1 MPLASSLP
9 HMSCSLSTS
18 GLIYDP
24 CPLFQQLVK
33 HPAAD
38 LWGMPC
44 PSTGSR
50 ERKTCFLS
58 YSCNTQVPFLAN
70 ATHQWDVHTSFKFTY
85 HNISLKAQTH
95 KVSKWVEVSNCKM
108 VSKCLQAPPTP
119 TVPMAAS
126 SSSSKLFSVVRAL
139 LSLVRRSSMASSNLY
154 SNMQLAPPS
163 CGRARIGSKAE
174 EVTWHCLGT
183 SSSRFTRLSNSLPS
197 GKLT

>member
-1 MPLASSLP
+1 MPNLPTASETPSSWSLRNA
-9 HMSCSLSTS
+9 MSFNWK
-18 GLIYDP
+18 P
-24 CPLFQQLVK
+24 REKK
-33 HPAAD
+33 HA
-38 LWGMPC
+38 
-44 PSTGSR
+44 
-50 ERKTCFLS
+50 S
-58 YSCNTQVPFLAN
+58 YLTQVPFLAN
-70 ATHQWDVHTSFKFTY
+70 ATHQWDVHTSFKSTY

-163 CGRARIGSKAE
+163 CGRAWQGSKKLRDIVLE
-174 EVTWHCLGT
+174 QVHPG
-183 SSSRFTRLSNSLPS
+183 SRGCQKVVPS